1 MLLEKSLDGFGSHLI
16 EVVRNSDFA
25 FHKSQTTMDSNF
37 VGIEW
42 HNLDQRLTGFGDD
55 KRFPR
60 AASSTRRDKW
70 VLASWMLTICT
81 VRVVSKL
88 IEVSLLLFASPRESG
103 GADQI

>member
-55 KRFPR
+55 KRFPP
-60 AASSTRRDKW
+60 RR
-70 VLASWMLTICT
+70 
-81 VRVVSKL
+81 L
-88 IEVSLLLFASPRESG
+88 IDQAGQMGLGFVDVNDMHGACRE
-103 GADQI
+103 